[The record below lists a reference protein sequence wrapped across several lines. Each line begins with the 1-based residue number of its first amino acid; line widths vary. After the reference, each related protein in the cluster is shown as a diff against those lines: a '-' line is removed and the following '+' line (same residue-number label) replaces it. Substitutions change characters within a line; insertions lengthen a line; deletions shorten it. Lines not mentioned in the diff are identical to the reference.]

1 MSLTSTLTTLW
12 ITLGS
17 SSSKTGKILDLMRYL
32 VQGISITRQES
43 YLEKLIHQLLKCINS
58 KQQQDSGSSNSSV
71 ALGTLACLCHN
82 NYLVGKLLLAS
93 MTSEERKDLY
103 SGSFED
109 AKTTVNKMHTIAN
122 ADHLKLIGTITFS
135 GLFGLFDN
143 KLKPKAFRL
152 RWR

>member
-1 MSLTSTLTTLW
+1 
-12 ITLGS
+12 
-17 SSSKTGKILDLMRYL
+17 MRYL
-32 VQGISITRQES
+32 VQGISITREES

-109 AKTTVNKMHTIAN
+109 AKTLI
-122 ADHLKLIGTITFS
+122 DRLKEVVDMI
-135 GLFGLFDN
+135 
-143 KLKPKAFRL
+143 LKDKVSRKQKIS
-152 RWR
+152 